1 MRSEGYPK
9 RKTGQLQKLIR
20 STRWEMKAVCESG
33 DVHAW
38 ELLEHLYLWQA
49 SAVPKHQR
57 NDLLPH
63 RVT

>member
-1 MRSEGYPK
+1 
-9 RKTGQLQKLIR
+9 
-20 STRWEMKAVCESG
+20 MKAVGECG